1 MTKRPDS
8 TAMLTADP
16 DSICSISK
24 MAGGT
29 ANITE
34 PPTLLKLLVYMAI
47 LQKLYFYITSIARN
61 GKPAPAKAVAASA
74 ITFWNHGR
82 TFMDLV
88 QHILQTVAISSFLL
102 LSAILPAHAGTPL
115 SDRVAVEAG
124 VQTEIAK
131 DLAIPYKPLENLSGR
146 TCLDGRPVDGFP
158 GDVVEYWANLECP
171 YCGIQEPLQA
181 QRENSGICIVVRHI
195 PSDGYG
201 ESLKKALSYEALRTF
216 SANAAHRFWDSV
228 LPKTSLGIPVPYE
241 AALQTALQDAAIAPE
256 AFAEALQHVAPVVSA
271 DIVAAQSRITSTPT
285 WVLDG
290 IRFPACDFKV
300 GELPT
305 ALELARKVRSGDTLA
320 KDEITQII
328 TRGLLNESLL

>member
-1 MTKRPDS
+1 
-8 TAMLTADP
+8 
-16 DSICSISK
+16 
-24 MAGGT
+24 
-29 ANITE
+29 
-34 PPTLLKLLVYMAI
+34 
-47 LQKLYFYITSIARN
+47 
-61 GKPAPAKAVAASA
+61 
-74 ITFWNHGR
+74 
-82 TFMDLV
+82 MDLV

-181 QRENSGICIVVRHI
+181 QRENSGLCIVVRHI